1 MKYSIRGTGLW
12 LGVFCLALAMLFGAN
27 STPAQTSNG
36 AIVGTVT
43 DKSGA
48 VVPNAKVT
56 AISSELGVTREVE
69 TDSVGS
75 YRLENLQ
82 PGKYMVTVEASGFA
96 KSRVEETSRR
106 YPEVSSSAAHRN

>member
-1 MKYSIRGTGLW
+1 MKYSIRSTSLG
-12 LGVFCLALAMLFGAN
+12 LGVLCLALAMLIGAS

-56 AISSELGVTREVE
+56 AISSDLGVTREVE

-82 PGKYMVTVEASGFA
+82 PGKYIVTVEASGFA
-96 KSRVEETSRR
+96 KFQMSNVDVRGSL
-106 YPEVSSSAAHRN
+106 